1 MTIRTKNKRERGFSL
16 IELLLV
22 LGIVSVAMIGVISY
36 LTRIEEQMKAEN
48 AGQQFADIGKGLG
61 NYISRESGNLS
72 SCIPAGSSISGIP
85 LSVLTQSAGTTTVG
99 PCVLNNRQVLP
110 STTNNTNLW
119 GTGYNIGIENT
130 ASGSLGGLVMTSAPV
145 YDPAYGAANVVRY
158 DWLGMAM
165 KKAGAQSGMT
175 FTATGANALTGLGAG
190 WTLTN
195 ADFGAI
201 NQLGL
206 FGYRVSYQGTYD
218 DIYLRLD
225 GSYPMRGNL
234 NMGNY
239 NINNATDINFNGW
252 LNGNNAL
259 LNNLKT
265 GYISNSGN
273 IQTNTMT
280 VTNTISTGGRES
292 LPMPGG
298 WGGDHIH
305 TWDVYANG
313 TLGAGDLSGN
323 LQAYMNSQ
331 GQVYAKDI
339 YINGGAWGANGRNGQ
354 VYGWLS
360 DRLPQYVSRGAVVV
374 GDWWGVNKPNCT
386 ASGGTGSAKILVVPQ
401 IQNTY
406 GYYDVRVDLQPQA
419 DNSFNLYVNRTPY
432 TFDQIQVYAV
442 DMGTWWQVHLTS
454 YTAQLYGA
462 ATGYMGVAEVFCDY
476 GA

>member
-1 MTIRTKNKRERGFSL
+1 
-16 IELLLV
+16 
-22 LGIVSVAMIGVISY
+22 
-36 LTRIEEQMKAEN
+36 
-48 AGQQFADIGKGLG
+48 
-61 NYISRESGNLS
+61 
-72 SCIPAGSSISGIP
+72 
-85 LSVLTQSAGTTTVG
+85 
-99 PCVLNNRQVLP
+99 
-110 STTNNTNLW
+110 
-119 GTGYNIGIENT
+119 
-130 ASGSLGGLVMTSAPV
+130 
-145 YDPAYGAANVVRY
+145 
-158 DWLGMAM
+158 
-165 KKAGAQSGMT
+165 MT

-339 YINGGAWGANGRNGQ
+339 YINGGAWGKWTQ
-354 VYGWLS
+354 WTSLWLVI
-360 DRLPQYVSRGAVVV
+360 R
-374 GDWWGVNKPNCT
+374 
-386 ASGGTGSAKILVVPQ
+386 
-401 IQNTY
+401 
-406 GYYDVRVDLQPQA
+406 
-419 DNSFNLYVNRTPY
+419 
-432 TFDQIQVYAV
+432 
-442 DMGTWWQVHLTS
+442 
-454 YTAQLYGA
+454 
-462 ATGYMGVAEVFCDY
+462 
-476 GA
+476 

>member
-1 MTIRTKNKRERGFSL
+1 MTIRTKNKRESGFSL

-36 LTRIEEQMKAEN
+36 ITRVSEQMTAES
-48 AGQQFADIGKGLG
+48 AGQQFADIGKALG
-61 NYISRESGNLS
+61 NYISRESGNLN

-85 LSVLTQSAGTTTVG
+85 LTVLTQSAGTTTVG

-119 GTGYNIGIENT
+119 GSGYNIGIENT
-130 ASGSLGGLVMTSAPV
+130 ASGSLGGLVMTSSPV
-145 YDPAYGAANVVRY
+145 YDPAYGSQNIVRY
-158 DWLGMAM
+158 DWMGMAM

-175 FTATGANALTGLGAG
+175 FTATGPNALTGLGAG

-195 ADFGAI
+195 ADFAAI
-201 NQLGL
+201 NTLGL

-225 GSYPMRGNL
+225 GAYPMRGNL

-273 IQTNTMT
+273 IQTNTAT
-280 VTNTISTGGRES
+280 VTSSIATGGRETS
-292 LPMPGG
+292 PMPGG

-305 TWDVYANG
+305 TWDVYAEGSVGSG
-313 TLGAGDLSGN
+313 TGGA
-323 LQAYMNSQ
+323 LQAYMNNT
-331 GQVYAKDI
+331 GAIVGKDI
-339 YINGGAWGANGRNGQ
+339 YINGGLNGSNGRNGM

-360 DRLPQYVSRGAVVV
+360 DRLPQYVSRGATVVWD
-374 GDWWGVNKPNCT
+374 GAGIGKPNCT
-386 ASGGTGSAKILVVPQ
+386 ASGGNGSAKILVIPQ

-406 GYYDVRVDLQPQA
+406 GNYNVTVTLQPQA
-419 DNSFNLYVNRTPY
+419 NNSFNMYVNRTPY

-442 DMGTWWQVHLTS
+442 DMGTWWQVRITS
-454 YTAQLYGA
+454 WTAQQYGA